1 MIHWIMG
8 HSLIAIRNE
17 PRAFKERGAF
27 LLACLFPSKAPTVG
41 SMKRLVFGVM
51 TAAILMSGSALI
63 QSASAQRNSNYQV
76 MEMNFDLWCQE
87 QAHLPVERCDKR
99 TPEDNSAFEA
109 YRAKVEA
116 YEIPY
121 LQQKYNAA
129 RMDRDMLRNDP
140 VDNPAVKDIPS
151 QRPDLNTPSA
161 STPPRP

>member
-1 MIHWIMG
+1 
-8 HSLIAIRNE
+8 
-17 PRAFKERGAF
+17 
-27 LLACLFPSKAPTVG
+27 
-41 SMKRLVFGVM
+41 MKRLLVASIA
-51 TAAILMSGSALI
+51 AAILMSGSALM
-63 QSASAQRNSNYQV
+63 QSAQAQRNGNYQV
-76 MEMNFDLWCQE
+76 MQMNFDLWCQE
-87 QAHLPVERCDKR
+87 QAGLPVERCDKR
-99 TPEDNSAFEA
+99 TPEDNAAFET

-129 RMDRDMLRNDP
+129 RMDRDILRNDP